1 MSTTAISF
9 LWEIIS
15 AAILNFD
22 IVKEGHIKIA
32 DFGMCKEGLREGATT
47 KVIVIMIIKTIM
59 IILIII
65 FIIVVGAYQNQSDHR
80 IVGITIL
87 VSWLS

>member
-1 MSTTAISF
+1 MV
-9 LWEIIS
+9 
-15 AAILNFD
+15 D

-47 KVIVIMIIKTIM
+47 KVIVIMII
-59 IILIII
+59 LIII
-65 FIIVVGAYQNQSDHR
+65 FIIVEGAYHYQSDHR

-87 VSWLS
+87 VSWLSLATN